1 MSILAGIKSFFG
13 YSGVIDTAM
22 KAVNK
27 LGGLDDIN
35 QKERVE
41 AFLAVLDKTK
51 HQSPARRVISFI
63 VAVTW
68 FVLVV
73 AWLVMVLLGN
83 TTEALEIKTF
93 MSEVIKEPFNY
104 VIGFYFAVG
113 ILSGIKK

>member
-51 HQSPARRVISFI
+51 HQSPARRVISFM
-63 VAVTW
+63 VAFTW
-68 FVLVV
+68 VVLVV
-73 AWLVMVLLGN
+73 AWLVMVLMGDSLAA
-83 TTEALEIKTF
+83 EEIKTF
-93 MSEVIKEPFNY
+93 MSEVVKEPFNY
-104 VIGFYFAVG
+104 IIGFYFAVG